1 MYMSKRQTSSSFR
14 AWLAPVPNVL
24 SVLRLVLAVCF
35 PFLPAWWRG
44 PSILLAGLSD
54 VADGFLA
61 RRWQLTTKLGGV
73 LDAAADKLFSLSVLA
88 TLAWNDVIM
97 LWQVALLL
105 SRDIVVVAISIYIAL
120 RRRWRAF
127 GHMPPRPLGKVTTIA
142 VFVYFLILTMLM
154 QYAGYDTIRT
164 VFFILAAACSI
175 LAALDYLVQF
185 VTRKDVVEQKIE
197 TM

>member
-1 MYMSKRQTSSSFR
+1 MDMAGRPTSSSIR
-14 AWLAPVPNVL
+14 TWLAPVPNVL
-24 SVLRLVLAVCF
+24 SVLRLVLAMCF

-44 PSILLAGLSD
+44 PAILLAGVSD

-61 RRWQLTTKLGGV
+61 RRWQLISKLGGL
-73 LDAAADKLFSLSVLA
+73 LDAAADKLFFLSVLT

-127 GHMPPRPLGKVTTIA
+127 GHMPPRPLGKVTTIV
-142 VFVYFLILTMLM
+142 VFVYFLILTMLT
-154 QYAGYDTIRT
+154 QYTGYDIVRT
-164 VFFILAAACSI
+164 VFFIIAAVCSI
-175 LAALDYLVQF
+175 LAGADYLMQF
-185 VTRKDVVEQKIE
+185 IKCKTTVEK
-197 TM
+197 TLVLM